1 MQRIG
6 RRLEDRKI
14 TQNHPLLGND
24 SNKVVHISQVPVATE
39 GHVEECT
46 IKQQNWRCHRG
57 QQPITGLALMTDR
70 PGNQSLFYK
79 G

>member
-6 RRLEDRKI
+6 RRLHDRKI
-14 TQNHPLLGND
+14 TQNHPLFGKD
-24 SNKVVHISQVPVATE
+24 SNKVVHIRQVPVATE

-57 QQPITGLALMTDR
+57 QQPITGLALMTDSL
-70 PGNQSLFYK
+70 GNQSLFYK